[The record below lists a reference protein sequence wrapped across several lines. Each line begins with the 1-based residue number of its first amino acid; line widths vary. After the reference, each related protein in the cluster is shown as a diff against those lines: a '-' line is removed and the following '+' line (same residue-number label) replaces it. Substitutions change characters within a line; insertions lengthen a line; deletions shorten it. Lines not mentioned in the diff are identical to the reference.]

1 MPANKGNT
9 VQEQTARIPP
19 ETDATPYAR
28 KRFALLPR
36 YFRTV
41 SCFTNTLIAP
51 EIKKKQGLDTTKH
64 VRVHT
69 TSLTQVIQI
78 LHCRIFAFLL
88 VENKRQGILLQK
100 AKTF

>member
-1 MPANKGNT
+1 

-19 ETDATPYAR
+19 ETDATPYAK

-41 SCFTNTLIAP
+41 FCFTNTLIAP
-51 EIKKKQGLDTTKH
+51 EIKKQGLDTTKH

-69 TSLTQVIQI
+69 ISLTQVIQI
-78 LHCRIFAFLL
+78 SHCRIFAFLL
-88 VENKRQGILLQK
+88 VENKRQEILLQK